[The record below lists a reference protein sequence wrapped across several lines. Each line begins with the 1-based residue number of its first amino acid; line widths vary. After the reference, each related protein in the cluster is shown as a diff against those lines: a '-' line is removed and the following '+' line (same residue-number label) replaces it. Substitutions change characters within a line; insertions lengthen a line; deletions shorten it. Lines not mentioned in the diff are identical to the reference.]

1 VIKTKLLL
9 LGFLLLSGQLF
20 AQNNT
25 VINESNWSDHPQ
37 IVEVR
42 NIYKEIEGKMAVNEF
57 TINTKEAEYSP
68 GVPTLKIL
76 YTDKNK
82 APRKYYY
89 EAGSDDSSLDF
100 SFYYD
105 SIGKL
110 RFVFISGGAVNGSVL
125 EHRIYF
131 DETGKRIWEAQ
142 KYTSGPGYTFPTVWP
157 DKDLILDPIKEFEAT
172 NK

>member
-20 AQNNT
+20 AQTNT
-25 VINESNWSDHPQ
+25 AINESNWSNHPQ

-42 NIYKEIEGKMAVNEF
+42 NIYKEIEGKMAINEF
-57 TINTKEAEYSP
+57 TINTNEAEYAP

-76 YTDKNK
+76 YTDKDK

-89 EAGSDDSSLDF
+89 EAGSDDSSLEY

-105 SIGKL
+105 TIGKL
-110 RFVFISGGAVNGSVL
+110 RFVYIGGGAVNGSVL

-142 KYTSGPGYTFPTVWP
+142 KYTDGPGYTFPTVWP
-157 DKDLILDPIKEFEAT
+157 DDDLIFDPIKAFGGT
-172 NK
+172 IK